1 VADDNRIAFAV
12 VDGRLLRT
20 VNGGTFWDEI
30 PLAAKAYA
38 ATADLAS
45 GGLYVA
51 TDTGVWFAMTDLRAA
66 GAIGGWARLSGLPTG
81 RAVDVRLDGGA
92 NQVFVAMEGHGI
104 FRALA
109 PHRFLDP
116 RLVNAAD
123 HTGRAAA
130 PGSLL
135 SMMGGKITGASAGP
149 LAVPVLAAAA
159 SESQIQVPFEV
170 AGTVLDLALATA
182 AADGKT
188 VQRNMTVPLRSAS
201 PAIFADHDG
210 APMILDAERAVLLD
224 RMTPARAGTRIQILA
239 TGLGRVNPSWPT
251 GLPAPLDNPPAVQEP
266 VRVYLDRQPIE
277 VVRATLAPGYIG
289 FYLIEVQ
296 IPAVVNQGPAEV
308 YIESAGESSAR
319 VSLYLTQ

>member
-1 VADDNRIAFAV
+1 
-12 VDGRLLRT
+12 
-20 VNGGTFWDEI
+20 
-30 PLAAKAYA
+30 
-38 ATADLAS
+38 
-45 GGLYVA
+45 
-51 TDTGVWFAMTDLRAA
+51 MTDLRSA

-135 SMMGGKITGASAGP
+135 SMMGGKITGARAGP

-239 TGLGRVNPSWPT
+239 TGLGRVNPS
-251 GLPAPLDNPPAVQEP
+251 AVQEP
-266 VRVYLDRQPIE
+266 VRVYLDRQPVE

-319 VSLYLTQ
+319 VSLYITQ